1 MGTLMLLGGSTCQ
14 LHAAQTAKAMGHRL
28 ILADYLDH
36 PPVAALC
43 DRHVQVST
51 FDVPGCL
58 RAAEENQVDGVL
70 TVGTDQPVYT
80 AARVAEAMGLPMPIS
95 VETALRATNKR
106 AMKSAFERHHIP
118 HVPYAHLGRGQ
129 SADSLRALG
138 TPLVIKP
145 LDSQGQRG
153 VFKVD
158 TAEEAVRRL
167 EETLQ
172 FSRENTALA
181 ETYYPSDEVTF
192 SGYLR
197 EGRLYPL
204 LLTDRQHMPDPV
216 HIGVCAAHRYPS
228 VHADK
233 EAEIVR
239 ICERV
244 AEALEAREGPLYVQL
259 LIGERGVLVNEAAC
273 RVGGAFED
281 TMIPYA
287 TGFHILRAVI
297 CQAMGEPLD
306 DATLRTPKPRA
317 AGLQMSEQMLFC
329 RPGVITAVTP
339 LREMETM
346 PGMLTVGYPE
356 AVGARVA
363 AMENATARFGYCV
376 LGTTHGDMD
385 RKVRQFYGRLK
396 VTDEQ
401 GQSMLLTRGYDTAKP
416 SAASADSED
425 SEDSGAL

>member
-14 LHAAQTAKAMGHRL
+14 LHAAQMAKAMGHRL
-28 ILADYLDH
+28 VLVDYLDH

-58 RAAEENQVDGVL
+58 HAAEENQVGGVL

-80 AARVAEAMGLPMPIS
+80 AARVAHALGLPMPIP

-106 AMKSAFERHHIP
+106 AMKTAFERHRVP
-118 HVPYAHLGRGQ
+118 HVPYTTLGRDQ
-129 SADSLRALG
+129 SPESLRALG
-138 TPLVIKP
+138 APLVIKP

-158 TAEEAVRRL
+158 SAEEAVRRL
-167 EETLQ
+167 EDTLQ
-172 FSRENTALA
+172 FSREDSALV
-181 ETYYPSDEVTF
+181 ETFYASDEVTF
-192 SGYLR
+192 SGFLR

-228 VHADK
+228 IHADL
-233 EAEIVR
+233 EAEILR

-244 AEALEAREGPLYVQL
+244 AVALGAREGPLYVQL

-281 TMIPYA
+281 IMIPFA
-287 TGFHILRAVI
+287 TGFSILQAVI
-297 CQAMGEPLD
+297 DQAMGEPVD
-306 DATLRTPKPRA
+306 DTALRNPKPRA
-317 AGLQMSEQMLFC
+317 EGLQMSEQMLFC
-329 RPGVITAVTP
+329 RPGVIAGITP
-339 LREMETM
+339 LRDMQTL
-346 PGMLTVGYPE
+346 PGLLSLGYSE
-356 AVGARVA
+356 AVGERVA
-363 AMENATARFGYCV
+363 AMENATTRFGHCV
-376 LGTTHGDMD
+376 LGTTQGDMALM
-385 RKVRQFYGRLK
+385 VRQFYNRLK
-396 VTDEQ
+396 VTDTQ
-401 GQSMLLTRGYDTAKP
+401 GQSMLLTRGYDT
-416 SAASADSED
+416 E
-425 SEDSGAL
+425 G

>member
-28 ILADYLDH
+28 VLADYLDH

-80 AARVAEAMGLPMPIS
+80 AACVAQALGLPMPIS

-106 AMKSAFERHHIP
+106 AMKTAFERHHVP
-118 HVPYAHLGRGQ
+118 HVPYAYLSRAQ
-129 SADSLRALG
+129 SPESLRALG
-138 TPLVIKP
+138 APLVIKP

-167 EETLQ
+167 EETLR
-172 FSRENTALA
+172 FSREDRALV
-181 ETYYPSDEVTF
+181 ETFYASDEVTF
-192 SGYLR
+192 SGYVR

-228 VHADK
+228 IHADK
-233 EAEIVR
+233 EAEMVR
-239 ICERV
+239 VCERV

-259 LIGERGVLVNEAAC
+259 LLGERGVLVNEAAC

-281 TMIPYA
+281 VMIPYA
-287 TGFHILRAVI
+287 TGFPILRAVI
-297 CQAMGEPLD
+297 CQAMGEPVD
-306 DATLRTPKPRA
+306 DTALRNPKPRA
-317 AGLQMSEQMLFC
+317 EGLQMSEQMLFC
-329 RPGVITAVTP
+329 RPGVITEVTP
-339 LREMETM
+339 QPEMQTL
-346 PGMLTVGYPE
+346 PGLLSIGYNETVGE
-356 AVGARVA
+356 RVA
-363 AMENATARFGYCV
+363 AMENATTRFGHCV
-376 LGTTHGDMD
+376 LGTTQGDMVL
-385 RKVRQFYGRLK
+385 KVRQFYNRMK

-401 GQSMLLTRGYDTAKP
+401 GRSMLLTRGYDT
-416 SAASADSED
+416 E
-425 SEDSGAL
+425 G